1 MDNKSADKHISLTV
15 AGKAYPV
22 VVNEEEAKYIRE
34 IERRIN
40 EDILSFQT
48 KYAGITT
55 NDCLAMLLISK
66 NVEFYQHQIE
76 KESINNQLDEL
87 NLSLKKIQL

>member
-1 MDNKSADKHISLTV
+1 MDKLSADKHISLTI

-34 IERRIN
+34 IERRIS

-48 KYAGITT
+48 KYAGIST

-66 NVEFYQHQIE
+66 NVEFYQYQIE
-76 KESINNQLDEL
+76 KEELNNQLDDL
-87 NLSLKKIQL
+87 NVVLKKVQI

>member
-1 MDNKSADKHISLTV
+1 MDKTSADKHISLTI

-55 NDCLAMLLISK
+55 NDCMAMLLISK
-66 NVEFYQHQIE
+66 NVEFYQYQIE
-76 KESINNQLDEL
+76 NENLNSQLDEL
-87 NLSLKKIQL
+87 NEALTKAQI